1 MAVSIAQ
8 SSRLQFAELLLS
20 EGVEFWDTLVLP
32 STTARAD
39 DIVHPVQDGDRI
51 DLIAQRY
58 YQDPV
63 LWWVIA
69 WANDL
74 EIIPTDLKEG
84 QLLLIPSKNFVQN
97 RLIAFAR
104 TGRIG

>member
-1 MAVSIAQ
+1 MTISVSS

-32 STTARAD
+32 NTTVRVD
-39 DIVHPVQDGDRI
+39 DIVHKVESGDRI
-51 DLIAQRY
+51 DIIAQRY

-74 EIIPTDLKEG
+74 EILPTDLKEG
-84 QLLLIPSKNFVQN
+84 EDILIPSKNFVQTQ
-97 RLIAFAR
+97 LIASAR
-104 TGRIG
+104 ERTTT